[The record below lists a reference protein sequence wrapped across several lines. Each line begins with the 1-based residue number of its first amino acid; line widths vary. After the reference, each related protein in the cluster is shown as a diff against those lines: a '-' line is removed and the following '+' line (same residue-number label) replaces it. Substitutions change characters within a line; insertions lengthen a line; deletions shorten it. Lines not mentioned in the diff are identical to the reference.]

1 MPQLPAFLTP
11 ITRFVGAPAQV
22 VAIEELGPWL
32 RRVRFAGDAL
42 QSKSWR
48 PGMEIELHVGDGAMR
63 HYTPADWNAAE
74 GSFSVVFHLHGH
86 GPGSRW
92 ASGLSVGDAVRVLGP
107 GGRFGMVA
115 AGRHLVVGDETA
127 LGFGLALHAAQ
138 PAASHCLFEVD
149 DDVAAARRLVPGAD
163 VAQRTGERG
172 DALLAALRTTARPG
186 DVAYLVGHAGTLQ
199 RLRRL
204 WIDEL
209 RLPARAVRVKAYWAD
224 GRRGL

>member
-11 ITRFVGAPAQV
+11 LTRYVGAPAQV
-22 VAIEELGPWL
+22 AEIEELGPWL
-32 RRVRFAGDAL
+32 RRVRFTGDAL
-42 QSKSWR
+42 QGKSWR

-63 HYTPADWNAAE
+63 HYTPTDWDAAR
-74 GSFSVVFHLHGH
+74 GSFGVVFHLHGH

-92 ASGLSVGDAVRVLGP
+92 AAALGLGDAVRVLGP

-115 AGRHLVVGDETA
+115 AARHLVVGDETA
-127 LGFGLALHAAQ
+127 LGFGLALHTAQ
-138 PAASHCLFEVD
+138 PHASHALFEVD
-149 DDVAAARRLVPGAD
+149 DDAAAARELIPD
-163 VAQRTGERG
+163 AQIVVRSGDRG
-172 DALLAALRTTARPG
+172 DALAAALRSTARAG
-186 DVAYLVGHAGTLQ
+186 DVAYLVGHAGTMQ

-209 RLPARAVRVKAYWAD
+209 HLPASAARVKAYWAD